1 MTVASRLRNDAEISL
16 VAMIASIRL
25 ISHRVIQVGAGC
37 AAEVNASFSGQPS
50 DLNSTPVIIS
60 LLRRA
65 CQIRELRRR
74 HNFQRSAAPIRAMPS
89 GASGPSH
96 AARKAFASFGATMRL
111 VAVTPE

>member
-1 MTVASRLRNDAEISL
+1 MTLASRLRNDAEMSL

-25 ISHRVIQVGAGC
+25 ISHRVIQVWCRC
-37 AAEVNASFSGQPS
+37 AAEVNTSFSGQPS
-50 DLNSTPVIIS
+50 DRSSAPAIIS

-65 CQIRELRRR
+65 CQIRGLPRRHSLRR
-74 HNFQRSAAPIRAMPS
+74 SAVLIRAIPS

-96 AARKAFASFGATMRL
+96 AAWNIFASFGATMRL